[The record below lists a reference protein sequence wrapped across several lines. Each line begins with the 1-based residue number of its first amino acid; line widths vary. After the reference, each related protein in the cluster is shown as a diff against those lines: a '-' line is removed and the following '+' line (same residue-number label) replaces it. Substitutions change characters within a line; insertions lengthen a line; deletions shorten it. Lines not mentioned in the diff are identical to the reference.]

1 MNHIYEVS
9 SAQLDRVVE
18 FINENWQAV
27 SEIPLITNAER
38 QKSYWDEV
46 HQMGRIFYYRGENG
60 SISALLVLTLKNV
73 VVNIDLLFIKPE
85 LKNQNIETTLLSFAE
100 KAAVKWSG
108 EYIQLMFSGR
118 EELNLFFP
126 KFQELGYAF
135 QCPIKQKGNVLLEK
149 KLN

>member
-18 FINENWQAV
+18 FINENWQAI
-27 SEIPLITNAER
+27 SEIPLITDAER
-38 QKSYWDEV
+38 QKLYWDEV
-46 HQMGRIFYYRGENG
+46 HQKGRIFYYRAEDG
-60 SISALLVLTLKNV
+60 SISALLVLTQKDV

-85 LKNQNIETTLLSFAE
+85 FKNQNIETTLLNFAE
-100 KAAVKWSG
+100 KVAVKWSG

-135 QCPIKQKGNVLLEK
+135 QCPINQKGNVLLEK
-149 KLN
+149 KLY